1 MSIRVVVALVASL
14 AVSLVVLTSSS
25 CALLVSIGLGSER
38 GRSNVLVHTSDEGI
52 VFLERKP
59 KDPRATVVLVHGFG
73 GSKDH
78 WTRFIAHMPSDVWVI
93 APDLPGFGESPKIES
108 ERYDLETQ
116 TTRLTRFLDGLEVG
130 RFHLVGNSMG
140 GHLSALVALQA
151 PERVQSLVLFNPA
164 GMRGPVPS
172 AMDKLTEGGA
182 VPFVIQSKEDFQT
195 LLKHSFVIS
204 PRIPEF
210 LLDHF
215 AEQAALSYAFSKK
228 IKDDQKAAPARIV
241 DRIATLEPP
250 TLVVW
255 GDSDGVLDPSAVPL
269 WRAKV
274 PGGLVVVMR
283 ETGHGPQIERPEEA
297 AELVLEWWRRNA
309 GSKVGSKVG
318 SDGLKVTH
326 AAPMKVAWTAS
337 TSSPLTPVPA
347 TAP

>member
-1 MSIRVVVALVASL
+1 MFMLRSSMRFAVVFL
-14 AVSLVVLTSSS
+14 VSLVALASSS

-38 GRSNVLVHTSDEGI
+38 GRSNVFVRTSDDGV

-59 KDPRATVVLVHGFG
+59 DNPRTTVVLVHGFG

-78 WTRFIAHMPSDVWVI
+78 WTRFIAHIPSDVWVI
-93 APDLPGFGESPKIES
+93 APDLPGFGDSPKVTT
-108 ERYDLETQ
+108 ERYDLTTQ
-116 TTRLTRFLDGLEVG
+116 TARLTRFLDDLEVG
-130 RFHLVGNSMG
+130 SFHLAGNSMG
-140 GHLSALVALQA
+140 GHLSTLLALQM

-182 VPFVIQSKEDFQT
+182 VPFVIKSREDFQT

-204 PRIPEF
+204 PRIPDF
-210 LLDHF
+210 LLDYF
-215 AEQAALSYAFSKK
+215 AEQAALSYEFSKK
-228 IKDDQKAAPARIV
+228 IKGDLKERPSPIV
-241 DRIATLEPP
+241 ERIATLKPP

-269 WRAKV
+269 WRDKV

-297 AELVLEWWRRNA
+297 AELMLEWWRRGGGVGEA
-309 GSKVGSKVG
+309 G
-318 SDGLKVTH
+318 
-326 AAPMKVAWTAS
+326 AS
-337 TSSPLTPVPA
+337 GGFLPK
-347 TAP
+347 